1 MQKYDIVKSA
11 CDNHEHVYLLVDG
24 ETFEILRMAW
34 GNNLGEAEAYFKA
47 WLESEKN
54 VYLHTPIDYE
64 DCFVVEVMKE
74 TMRLPKIFQN
84 WFGSEIESPIIS
96 K

>member
-1 MQKYDIVKSA
+1 MSQKYDIVKNA
-11 CDNHEHVYLLVDG
+11 CNEHEHVYLLVDS

-34 GNNLGEAEAYFKA
+34 GNNLSEAEAYFKT
-47 WLESEKN
+47 WLEQEYKLIEEI
-54 VYLHTPIDYE
+54 VYE
-64 DCFVVEVMKE
+64 DCFVVEVAKE
-74 TMRLPKIFQN
+74 TMRAPKSFQN